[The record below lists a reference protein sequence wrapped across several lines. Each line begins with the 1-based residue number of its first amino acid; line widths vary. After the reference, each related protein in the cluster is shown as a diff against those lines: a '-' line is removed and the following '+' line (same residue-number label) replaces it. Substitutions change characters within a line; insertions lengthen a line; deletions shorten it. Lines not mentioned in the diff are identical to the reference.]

1 MHFRTLNTKKNR
13 PFQPR
18 ILVKSMIE
26 MGNFLIKLV
35 IPAGV
40 EPTACRLGVPKSVR
54 LWNPSTPLEHL
65 ILLDF

>member
-18 ILVKSMIE
+18 IHVKSMSE
-26 MGNFLIKLV
+26 TSDFLAKLV

>member
-18 ILVKSMIE
+18 IHVKSMSE
-26 MGNFLIKLV
+26 TSDFLAKLV

-40 EPTACRLGVPKSVR
+40 EPTTYCLGEMLTASLPENR
-54 LWNPSTPLEHL
+54 TAL
-65 ILLDF
+65 